1 MYFSQ
6 SEKRAEQSIQI
17 GKSIFERKFDIKE
30 TKVILNMNHIL
41 QRDAINCGVFVC
53 FYGFQIMK
61 GETFASHLIFLLRR
75 LKVKTLLMSTET
87 RIKYTV

>member
-41 QRDAINCGVFVC
+41 QTNTPHIAKRCYQLWCIC
-53 FYGFQIMK
+53 
-61 GETFASHLIFLLRR
+61 LLLWISNYER
-75 LKVKTLLMSTET
+75 
-87 RIKYTV
+87 